1 MRFVPIEHIKE
12 NSILGDTI
20 YSVDGVLL
28 ANEGI
33 KLTARLLNKIK
44 ENQIF
49 TLYITDEHSN
59 SKINRLIHP
68 NLRNKAM
75 LIIKEI
81 FLAAGYR
88 DANGQLKSKSIYEYM
103 SSLNS
108 IVDEILLELSS
119 KKNIP
124 LEYIDIKSVEN
135 YLYMSSLNCG
145 ILGALIAMDMDYNY
159 EMTKNIFLAGI
170 FHDIGMALIPPDI
183 FQKKTEFTTE
193 EKMMIINHPK
203 IGIEFL
209 KDKHFLNAYVK
220 QATLQH
226 HEKLDGTGYP
236 LRISGEEI
244 NTVSQIVGITD
255 VYDAMTSDKPY
266 RRATT
271 PHEAIEYLMA
281 GSGRLF
287 DSNVVSVFTKK
298 INPYPPG
305 SLVKLSTGDIAVVD
319 EVIKGLPLRPKL
331 RLIKG
336 TEGNYSYEPLDLT
349 INHKIFIESLV
360 YNID

>member
-1 MRFVPIEHIKE
+1 
-12 NSILGDTI
+12 
-20 YSVDGVLL
+20 
-28 ANEGI
+28 
-33 KLTARLLNKIK
+33 
-44 ENQIF
+44 
-49 TLYITDEHSN
+49 
-59 SKINRLIHP
+59 
-68 NLRNKAM
+68 M

-88 DANGQLKSKSIYEYM
+88 DANGQLKSKSM
-103 SSLNS
+103 
-108 IVDEILLELSS
+108 
-119 KKNIP
+119 
-124 LEYIDIKSVEN
+124 
-135 YLYMSSLNCG
+135 
-145 ILGALIAMDMDYNY
+145 
-159 EMTKNIFLAGI
+159 
-170 FHDIGMALIPPDI
+170 
-183 FQKKTEFTTE
+183 
-193 EKMMIINHPK
+193 
-203 IGIEFL
+203 
-209 KDKHFLNAYVK
+209 

-271 PHEAIEYLMA
+271 PHEAIEYLIA

>member
-1 MRFVPIEHIKE
+1 
-12 NSILGDTI
+12 
-20 YSVDGVLL
+20 
-28 ANEGI
+28 
-33 KLTARLLNKIK
+33 
-44 ENQIF
+44 
-49 TLYITDEHSN
+49 
-59 SKINRLIHP
+59 
-68 NLRNKAM
+68 M

-255 VYDAMTSDKPY
+255 VYDAMTSDRPY
-266 RRATT
+266 RQALSKE
-271 PHEAIEYLMA
+271 EALNEI
-281 GSGRLF
+281 
-287 DSNVVSVFTKK
+287 K
-298 INPYPPG
+298 INAGTQFDPN
-305 SLVKLSTGDIAVVD
+305 LSNIFLNEIAD
-319 EVIKGLPLRPKL
+319 NL
-331 RLIKG
+331 
-336 TEGNYSYEPLDLT
+336 
-349 INHKIFIESLV
+349 
-360 YNID
+360 